1 MISLGFEKKITK
13 IVLKLID
20 KTLGK
25 RFPIIDE
32 ITDIFQEQDKRFKD
46 IEMEISAIKEYMKE
60 NNNMNEKIGDYL
72 TLWIVLGLVCHF
84 IYFLL
89 TH

>member
-32 ITDIFQEQDKRFKD
+32 ITDVFQEQDKRFKE
-46 IEMEISAIKEYMKE
+46 IEMEISAIKQYMKE
-60 NNNMNEKIGDYL
+60 NDK
-72 TLWIVLGLVCHF
+72 
-84 IYFLL
+84 
-89 TH
+89 

>member
-1 MISLGFEKKITK
+1 MISLGFEKKVSK

-32 ITDIFQEQDKRFKD
+32 ITDVFQEQDKRFKD
-46 IEMEISAIKEYMKE
+46 IEMEISAIKQYIKE
-60 NNNMNEKIGDYL
+60 NDK
-72 TLWIVLGLVCHF
+72 
-84 IYFLL
+84 
-89 TH
+89 